1 MEGERNER
9 TKRESFVLLWCARL
23 CYVCCDRRR
32 QWPIRLWRCGVRSFE
47 SLVKCQSKRPAKPI
61 LTGNVW
67 TSPGCYLLVTHLFFF
82 FLAFPTSRWGEYNL
96 LLPIVSALI
105 GYVIFMP
112 WPMRATA
119 KTSSSK
125 LPVPLIFPHSND
137 QIFDVTHQGQPA
149 HDAIMR
155 RGTVKDDACE
165 NRSIWRK

>member
-1 MEGERNER
+1 MEGERNEQ

-82 FLAFPTSRWGEYNL
+82 SFLPFRRPAEVNTTCYYRLCRLWSATLYSCHGQCAQRQKHLLANYLCRSFFP
-96 LLPIVSALI
+96 I
-105 GYVIFMP
+105 
-112 WPMRATA
+112 PMSKSLTLRIRAGRHMT
-119 KTSSSK
+119 
-125 LPVPLIFPHSND
+125 
-137 QIFDVTHQGQPA
+137 Q
-149 HDAIMR
+149 
-155 RGTVKDDACE
+155 
-165 NRSIWRK
+165 